1 MGNNILF
8 RGIMP
13 ALVTPLNDD
22 STIRVQAVKPLMDWQ
37 MQQGVHGFYVLGA
50 TGEGAVLSEKQRMLM
65 AEAAADAVKG
75 TDCKL
80 ILHVGVPEMASAER
94 LARHA
99 REVGADA
106 VSSVYPNFFCQ
117 YSVEEALTYYQRLID
132 ASGLPM
138 LGYCQ
143 GMMQGA
149 DVVRFVERLMGLDG
163 VIGVKYTF
171 PNYYHLHQLKQLC
184 GGNINIIN
192 GPDETLLA
200 GLSMGADG
208 GIGSTYNLMP
218 GRYVRL
224 YNSFCQ
230 NDAAAAA
237 AMQAK
242 IDRVIGVCIRYGVVP
257 AIKLC
262 LNEMG
267 FQVGCAAAPA
277 KRFDRAQREEILSAY
292 REAGLFDEA

>member
-1 MGNNILF
+1 MDKILF
-8 RGIMP
+8 KGIMP

-22 STIRVQAVKPLMDWQ
+22 STIRAEAVKPLMEWQ
-37 MQQGVHGFYVLGA
+37 MKQGVQGFYVLGA
-50 TGEGAVLSEKQRMLM
+50 TGEGAVLSEKERMRM
-65 AEAAADAVKG
+65 AEAAADAVKDTG
-75 TDCKL
+75 KKL
-80 ILHVGVPEMASAER
+80 ILHIGAPEMNSAER

-106 VSSVYPNFFCQ
+106 VSSVYPNFFCH
-117 YSVEEALTYYQRLID
+117 YSVEEALAYYQRLID

-143 GMMQGA
+143 TMMQGA
-149 DVVRFVERLMGLDG
+149 DVVSFVERLMQLDG

-171 PNYYHLHQLKQLC
+171 PNYYNLYQIKQLN
-184 GGNINIIN
+184 GGNINVIN
-192 GPDETLLA
+192 GPDETLLS

-208 GIGSTYNLMP
+208 GIGSTYNLMAQ
-218 GRYVRL
+218 RYAKL
-224 YNSFCQ
+224 YNSFCA
-230 NDAAAAA
+230 NDVQAAAE
-237 AMQAK
+237 MQSR
-242 IDRVIGVCIRYGVVP
+242 INRVIGVCIRYGVVP

-267 FQVGCAAAPA
+267 FDVGHAAAPGR
-277 KRFDRAQREEILSAY
+277 RFTKEQRDEIMTAY